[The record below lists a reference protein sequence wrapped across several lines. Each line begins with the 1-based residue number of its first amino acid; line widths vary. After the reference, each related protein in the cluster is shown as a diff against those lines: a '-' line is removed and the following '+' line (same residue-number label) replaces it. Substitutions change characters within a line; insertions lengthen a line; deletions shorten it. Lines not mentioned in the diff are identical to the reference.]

1 MKATTRR
8 RTIAIVAAGALG
20 LGGIAVAGPA
30 LAGGDMLTA
39 TRTAAGQQGPGM
51 GNGYGTPMGAGM
63 RDGTCVGA
71 GVTAAQG
78 TLSDQQKNTLVAMA
92 QEEKLA
98 HDLYVAFAA
107 KYPAPVFDRIAAAET
122 QHLSVVRTLLARYA
136 VSDPTAGTAAGTF
149 SDLSVQAAYH
159 RLLASGTASQA
170 AALQAGQEVERTDI
184 ADLGKALAGVTA
196 PDVTQVYQRLL
207 AASQQHLTAFT
218 TWATR

>member
-30 LAGGDMLTA
+30 LAGSDMLTA
-39 TRTAAGQQGPGM
+39 SQQGPGM
-51 GNGYGTPMGAGM
+51 GNGYGTPMGAGR

-78 TLSDQQKNTLVAMA
+78 TLTDQQKNTLVAMA
-92 QEEKLA
+92 QEGKLA

-122 QHLSVVRTLLARYA
+122 QHLSAVRTLLARYA

-149 SDLSVQAAYH
+149 SDPSVQAAYN
-159 RLLASGTASQA
+159 RLLASGAASQA
-170 AALQAGQEVERTDI
+170 AALQVGQEVERTDI
-184 ADLGKALAGVTA
+184 ADLGKALAGLTA

-218 TWATR
+218 NWATR